1 MKKRNG
7 QLALIIVLVLISLA
21 LYATHLLVFKDLQ
34 HVTIFALG
42 DLAFVPIEVICV
54 TLIFHRVL
62 ANNER
67 KKKVSKLY
75 MVIATFYSEVG
86 TELLR
91 AFANNDVALKQIEGE
106 IAITL
111 DWKDKDFKRLTKIIS
126 GFRPQIEMDGAD
138 FEAIDMMLQEVRPEL
153 LRLLENPSLLE
164 HETFTELLMAVF
176 HLAEELRMRYD
187 FASMRTPDHDHL
199 VGDVKRA
206 YVHMGLEWLNY
217 INHMRVHY
225 PYLYSLSVRNNPFK
239 PTRDVQIKE

>member
-1 MKKRNG
+1 M
-7 QLALIIVLVLISLA
+7 LIIILAVISLVLYIVNILI
-21 LYATHLLVFKDLQ
+21 FKDIH
-34 HVTIFALG
+34 HVAIFALE

-54 TLIFHRVL
+54 TLIFRRVL
-62 ANNER
+62 VNNER

-111 DWKDKDFKRLTKIIS
+111 DWKDKDFKRLTKIIE
-126 GFRPQIEMDGAD
+126 GYRPEIEMDGTD

-187 FASMRTPDHDHL
+187 FASMKTPDHDHL